1 MAPNVEFYIALIT
14 VLTTVGTLGG
24 AVVALNYRNLKN
36 ALSAL
41 TPMLQADV
49 ELSSEVERAI
59 ADDNVTAEDLQ
70 KIYIAFKNAQTKTH
84 AFYDAIRENFK
95 I

>member
-1 MAPNVEFYIALIT
+1 MAFDVEFYVNLIA
-14 VLTTVGTLGG
+14 VLTTLGTLGG

-49 ELSSEVERAI
+49 ELSAEVEKAI

-70 KIYIAFKNAQTKTH
+70 KIYVAFKNAQTKTH
-84 AFYDAIRENFK
+84 AFFDSIRLNFK

>member
-1 MAPNVEFYIALIT
+1 MTFDVEFYVNLIA
-14 VLTTVGTLGG
+14 VLTTLGTLGG
-24 AVVALNYRNLKN
+24 VLVAVNYRNLKN

-49 ELSSEVERAI
+49 ELSTEVERAI
-59 ADDNVTAEDLQ
+59 ADDNVTTEELQ
-70 KIYIAFKNAQTKTH
+70 KIYVAFKNAQTHTH
-84 AFYDAIRENFK
+84 AFYDSIMLTFK